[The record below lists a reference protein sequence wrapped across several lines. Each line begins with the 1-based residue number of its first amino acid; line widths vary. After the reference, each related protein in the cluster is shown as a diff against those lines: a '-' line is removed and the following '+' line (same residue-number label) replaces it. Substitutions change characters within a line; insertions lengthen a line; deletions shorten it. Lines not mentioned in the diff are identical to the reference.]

1 MSESKYV
8 LYVITLGM
16 LCAFA
21 PMCTDMYLPA
31 LPSVMVDFNTSTS
44 LVQISLAS
52 SFLGLATGQILIG
65 PISDVYG
72 RLKPLFISLLLFIIS
87 SFLCSIAEDIYSFIA
102 CRVFQ
107 GMSASGGI
115 VLTRSI
121 ACDRFKGNELT
132 SFMAFLMSINSIAPI
147 LAPII
152 GSTIITFASWRVI
165 FIVLTVW
172 GVLLILSSKCFVK
185 ESLAKEHRASSII
198 QSLSKMKDDIFNLKF
213 MLSSLSLSFVM
224 GGFFSYLAASPFVF
238 EKIYGFTP
246 FEYSLSFG
254 FISILMSCTGF
265 LAGRIAK
272 RIGELKSL
280 YFAFTLLFSAGLMM
294 LVEAVYVP
302 KSFIPVLLTMA
313 IFCSMMCLSQ
323 AAGFSLVME
332 CKKGGAGAASGI
344 FGVMHFLAGFIA
356 TPLAGIMGEHSMIPL
371 AVSMLV
377 SAVLATVFMKI
388 SRSL

>member
-1 MSESKYV
+1 MSEPKYV

-87 SFLCSIAEDIYSFIA
+87 SFLCSIADDIYSFIA

-213 MLSSLSLSFVM
+213 MLSSLSLS
-224 GGFFSYLAASPFVF
+224 L
-238 EKIYGFTP
+238 
-246 FEYSLSFG
+246 
-254 FISILMSCTGF
+254 
-265 LAGRIAK
+265 
-272 RIGELKSL
+272 
-280 YFAFTLLFSAGLMM
+280 
-294 LVEAVYVP
+294 
-302 KSFIPVLLTMA
+302 
-313 IFCSMMCLSQ
+313 FCSS
-323 AAGFSLVME
+323 
-332 CKKGGAGAASGI
+332 K
-344 FGVMHFLAGFIA
+344 IA
-356 TPLAGIMGEHSMIPL
+356 LN
-371 AVSMLV
+371 
-377 SAVLATVFMKI
+377 
-388 SRSL
+388 